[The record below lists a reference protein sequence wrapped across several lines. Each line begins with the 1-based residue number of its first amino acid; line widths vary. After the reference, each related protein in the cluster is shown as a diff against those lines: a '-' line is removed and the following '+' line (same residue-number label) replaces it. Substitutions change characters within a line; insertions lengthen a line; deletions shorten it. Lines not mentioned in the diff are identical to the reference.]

1 MRGRYIYQLAAT
13 ILPNGLGHE
22 TVVHDLGIFTS
33 LRTAEKIMRMYV
45 NDGNFYCPVY
55 SYSIMFLPV
64 NDDLEYQSE
73 RQINIYSPAGEL
85 QISEFNMISCNG
97 AWSNRLNIDI
107 RAIIDIGPFKKPY
120 FVLYNHWRRGLAT
133 KCARIS
139 FLEPKYELG
148 ASYNKSVWFLDE
160 NEKKM
165 LVRFLK
171 AGKHSPH
178 EAEPS
183 NNWRLAIGA
192 FNNEV
197 RGEDDS
203 RILPY
208 DLPIPD
214 YTKLEP

>member
-1 MRGRYIYQLAAT
+1 MRGHYIYQLAAT
-13 ILPNGLGHE
+13 ILPNGLGRE

-33 LRTAEKIMRMYV
+33 LRTAEKIMREYV
-45 NDGNFYCPVY
+45 TKGDFYCPVY
-55 SYSIMFLPV
+55 SFSIMFLPV
-64 NDDLEYQSE
+64 NDDLEYESE

-97 AWSNRLNIDI
+97 AWSKRLNIDI
-107 RAIIDIGPFKKPY
+107 RAIIDTGPFKKPY

-171 AGKHSPH
+171 AGSRCGFEP
-178 EAEPS
+178 EPS
-183 NNWRLAIGA
+183 NNWRCAIGA

-197 RGEDDS
+197 RNDDDS